1 MLAVLGC
8 ALIASVVLA
17 MVLTTAPVPPVRYL
31 LSAFTST
38 SDNGGNDFTAAAS
51 FPSYPDVVK
60 ADSPSVYYR
69 GEEPDGSDQALD
81 SSGNNA
87 TGGYFSVT
95 PSFQVPGGPAGGS
108 GAGADTAVQFSGDSS
123 TAASPSMSV
132 PAAFTYEIWFRTTST
147 AEARVVSFGDA
158 GSGYSTTVDRYVTM
172 TASGALTLTV
182 GNSTITSSVS
192 GLNNGAWHLL
202 GASLGAAGMR
212 LYADGVEVAS
222 DAATTT
228 AAAFTGYLRL
238 GGDVSY
244 FVGTLDEAVLY
255 TKQLS
260 AARMSAHYTAGAS
273 AASLASYTATLT
285 ADGPWAIYHLN
296 DAPGTSY
303 RGIQFQTRLL
313 EHTGA
318 SSKRGWYSYVR
329 PKGVTGGRPGAL
341 IGDQAASTAMR
352 FEGSGIGYWPTPV
365 NNPAT
370 FSLELWFRTSSTT
383 GGDLV
388 SFGNSMTGD
397 SIIYDRIWK
406 MMDDGTIT
414 FGIYSGG
421 AIVSATT
428 TATYNDGR
436 WHHGV
441 LTLSPGTGMTMY
453 VDGVVAA
460 TNPSPGAP
468 QNYSGYWRWGGG
480 KKWVTPPTSEFF
492 YGDLDEVAIYPRVL
506 SAQQVARHYWTN
518 T

>member
-1 MLAVLGC
+1 MRPTSKGTRAAAPALAVLAC
-8 ALIASVVLA
+8 ALMASVLLA
-17 MVLTTAPVPPVRYL
+17 VAPGRPVRYLLYL
-31 LSAFTST
+31 LSAFTSVT
-38 SDNGGNDFTAAAS
+38 DNRGNAFAAAPS
-51 FPSYPDVVK
+51 FQSYPEVVK

-87 TGGYFSVT
+87 TGGYLSVT

-132 PAAFTYEIWFRTTST
+132 PAAFTYGIWFRTTST
-147 AEARVVSFGDA
+147 ADARLVSFGDA
-158 GSGYSTTVDRYVTM
+158 SSGYSTTVDRYVTL
-172 TASGALTLTV
+172 TAAGALTLTV
-182 GNSTITSSVS
+182 GTSTITSNVS
-192 GLNNGAWHLL
+192 GLNNGSWHLL

-228 AAAFTGYLRL
+228 AATFTGYL
-238 GGDVSY
+238 
-244 FVGTLDEAVLY
+244 
-255 TKQLS
+255 
-260 AARMSAHYTAGAS
+260 
-273 AASLASYTATLT
+273 
-285 ADGPWAIYHLN
+285 
-296 DAPGTSY
+296 
-303 RGIQFQTRLL
+303 
-313 EHTGA
+313 
-318 SSKRGWYSYVR
+318 
-329 PKGVTGGRPGAL
+329 
-341 IGDQAASTAMR
+341 R

-365 NNPAT
+365 NNPTT

-388 SFGNSMTGD
+388 SFRNSMTGD
-397 SIIYDRIWK
+397 SSVYDRIWK

-428 TATYNDGR
+428 TAAYNDGQ

-441 LTLSPGTGMTMY
+441 LTLSPATGMTMY
-453 VDGVVAA
+453 VDGLVAA

-468 QNYSGYWRWGGG
+468 QNYWGHWRGGGG

-492 YGDLDEVAIYPRVL
+492 YGDLDEVAIYPSAL
-506 SAQQVARHYWTN
+506 SAQQVARHYRTN